1 MRRPVSSAGCV
12 KLPMKD
18 ALEGAKRRP
27 AMKKDTGNNAERAKA
42 MARSRRKKRSPFISA
57 SIWVTSMPTPRN

>member
-27 AMKKDTGNNAERAKA
+27 AMKRIPATNRERAKA
-42 MARSRRKKRSPFISA
+42 IARGRTKRRSPFISA
-57 SIWVTSMPTPRN
+57 SIWVTSMVRCV